1 MSSDHHRGAEFYET
15 EAQHSAYLRHRHGRH
30 SPNTVMEEPAFH
42 DAIGDLQGF
51 RVLDL
56 GCGDGST
63 ARMISEAGARSYVG
77 VDGSATMI
85 ETAEQLH
92 GSPQARFVC
101 GDIEDPDSISGTF
114 DLVISRMALHYVE
127 RLEVVIDRIRLA
139 MPVGGRMIFSVVHPI
154 ITSDN
159 GSAGG
164 TRTTWT
170 VDRYFDRGPRD
181 RSWFGS
187 TVRWYHRTTEDYV
200 RIAADRGFR
209 IESLSECEPRAEL
222 LAGEPAELARRR
234 RVPLMLL
241 LVARREV

>member
-1 MSSDHHRGAEFYET
+1 MSSDQHRGAEFYET
-15 EAQHSAYLRHRHGRH
+15 EARRTAYLRHRHDPL
-30 SPNTVMEEPAFH
+30 SPNSVMEEPAFH
-42 DAIGDLQGF
+42 DAIGELEG
-51 RVLDL
+51 RSVLDL

-63 ARMISEAGARSYVG
+63 AALIVAAGAQSYVG

-85 ETAEQLH
+85 DTAQALY
-92 GSPQARFVC
+92 GSAQARFVC
-101 GDIEDPDSISGTF
+101 GDIEDPDSIAGTF

-127 RLEVVIDRIRLA
+127 RLDVVIDRIRLA
-139 MPVGGRMIFSVVHPI
+139 VPVGGRMVFSVVHPI

-159 GSAGG
+159 GSGG
-164 TRTTWT
+164 GQRTTWT

-200 RIAADRGFR
+200 RIATDHGFR
-209 IESLSECEPRAEL
+209 IETLSECEPRAERFE
-222 LAGEPAELARRR
+222 GEPAELARRR

-241 LVARREV
+241 LAARREV